1 MFAMTSFISK
11 KLCNVKFEYVMIRAI
26 RFIIRRYV
34 PMLSKYWKVFMISAA
49 IISLISIKG
58 FPMAIGALYLPILF
72 KIIKLQIN
80 LSKGLVDQVNASTF
94 VKSNQTGVIISVI
107 CCILVTVVLFKPLGS
122 FYNSLD
128 GILGMLVLISPAT
141 MIIGAILLILTAIGV
156 IQAAKAHFKDIQI
169 VKD

>member
-1 MFAMTSFISK
+1 
-11 KLCNVKFEYVMIRAI
+11 
-26 RFIIRRYV
+26 
-34 PMLSKYWKVFMISAA
+34 MLSKYWKVFMISAA

-128 GILGMLVLISPAT
+128 GILGMLILISPAT
-141 MIIGAILLILTAIGV
+141 MIIGAILLILTAIGI

>member
-1 MFAMTSFISK
+1 
-11 KLCNVKFEYVMIRAI
+11 
-26 RFIIRRYV
+26 
-34 PMLSKYWKVFMISAA
+34 MLSKYWKVFMISAA

-128 GILGMLVLISPAT
+128 GMLGMLVLISPAT

>member
-1 MFAMTSFISK
+1 
-11 KLCNVKFEYVMIRAI
+11 
-26 RFIIRRYV
+26 
-34 PMLSKYWKVFMISAA
+34 MLSKYWKVFMISAA

-128 GILGMLVLISPAT
+128 GILGILVLISPAT

>member
-1 MFAMTSFISK
+1 
-11 KLCNVKFEYVMIRAI
+11 
-26 RFIIRRYV
+26 
-34 PMLSKYWKVFMISAA
+34 
-49 IISLISIKG
+49 
-58 FPMAIGALYLPILF
+58 MAIGALYLPILF

-128 GILGMLVLISPAT
+128 GILGILVLISPAT

>member
-1 MFAMTSFISK
+1 
-11 KLCNVKFEYVMIRAI
+11 
-26 RFIIRRYV
+26 
-34 PMLSKYWKVFMISAA
+34 
-49 IISLISIKG
+49 
-58 FPMAIGALYLPILF
+58 MAIGALYLPILF

-128 GILGMLVLISPAT
+128 GILGILVLIS
-141 MIIGAILLILTAIGV
+141 
-156 IQAAKAHFKDIQI
+156 QQR
-169 VKD
+169 